1 MGKIHGKTRKTVG
14 LIYGLIGH
22 FNGPVIHQYIAV
34 YSLLSQLIWDL
45 YNRIHNDIMCITQ
58 GNRIYNDYSCFNKV
72 FQQPNMGIQ
81 PSTIGISPRKNGC
94 GCALELT

>member
-1 MGKIHGKTRKTVG
+1 MGSMGKIHGKTRKTVG

-45 YNRIHNDIMCITQ
+45 YNRIYNDIMCITQ
-58 GNRIYNDYSCFNKV
+58 GNRIYNDY
-72 FQQPNMGIQ
+72 PG
-81 PSTIGISPRKNGC
+81 
-94 GCALELT
+94 LEFGLV